1 MLRSLA
7 QSVRLMLAAAIFLTH
22 GLQCY
27 VAVDIAWNHY
37 MLPKLDKYA
46 HKTVLEYAV
55 RTFLVVI
62 TCKLLTSTK
71 YFIVQ
76 LMHSVV

>member
-1 MLRSLA
+1 MFHSLA
-7 QSVRLMLAAAIFLTH
+7 QSVRLILATAIFVTH

-62 TCKLLTSTK
+62 TCKLLTSNCSLI
-71 YFIVQ
+71 YFT
-76 LMHSVV
+76 STT